1 MIDRFKDRLSE
12 YLDGDLD
19 PRDEALI
26 EAHLVECA
34 TCRATLAELRA
45 VVARATALP
54 PAEPKADL
62 WSGVL
67 ARIEADALP
76 VSGPVSGDVGGHPG
90 VAAMLPGSGS
100 AKADPR
106 PRTGR
111 RRRISFSV
119 PQLAAASIALALV
132 SGTGVWVALSI
143 DRGEPA
149 TGAST
154 YAVAENP
161 AVARFVGTEQRSTIA
176 ELERVLA
183 AQRDSLDPVTVAVLE
198 SNLKII
204 DAAIAEAV
212 AALRHDPGNTYL
224 NRHLGQTVRKKIDV
238 LRRAAEVAR
247 AEI

>member
-1 MIDRFKDRLSE
+1 MIDRFRDRLSE

-45 VVARATALP
+45 VVARATAMP

-67 ARIEADALP
+67 ARIEADATP
-76 VSGPVSGDVGGHPG
+76 VSGEAEARP
-90 VAAMLPGSGS
+90 AAAILPGGS
-100 AKADPR
+100 TQADPR
-106 PRTGR
+106 PRGR

-119 PQLAAASIALALV
+119 PQLAAASIALMLA
-132 SGTGVWVALSI
+132 SGSGVWVALNV
-143 DRGEPA
+143 DRGESA
-149 TGAST
+149 TGATT
-154 YAVAENP
+154 YAVGENP
-161 AVARFVGTEQRSTIA
+161 AVVQFVGTEQRSTIA

-204 DAAIAEAV
+204 DAAIAEAA
-212 AALRHDPGNTYL
+212 AALARDPSNTYL
-224 NRHLGQTVRKKIDV
+224 NRHLDNTVEKKIDV
-238 LRRAAEVAR
+238 LRRAARVAR
-247 AEI
+247 TEI

>member
-26 EAHLVECA
+26 EEHLVDCA

-62 WSGVL
+62 WSDIR
-67 ARIEADALP
+67 ARIEADASP
-76 VSGPVSGDVGGHPG
+76 TPASGDVEAPRG
-90 VAAMLPGSGS
+90 VAAMLPGTG
-100 AKADPR
+100 AVKADPR
-106 PRTGR
+106 SRTRR

-119 PQLAAASIALALV
+119 PQLAAASVALALA

-143 DRGEPA
+143 DRGEPVTA
-149 TGAST
+149 AST
-154 YAVAENP
+154 RTVVENP
-161 AVARFVGTEQRSTIA
+161 AVVQFVDTEQRSTIA

-198 SNLKII
+198 SNLKLI

-212 AALRHDPGNTYL
+212 AALRQDPGNSYL

-247 AEI
+247 TEI